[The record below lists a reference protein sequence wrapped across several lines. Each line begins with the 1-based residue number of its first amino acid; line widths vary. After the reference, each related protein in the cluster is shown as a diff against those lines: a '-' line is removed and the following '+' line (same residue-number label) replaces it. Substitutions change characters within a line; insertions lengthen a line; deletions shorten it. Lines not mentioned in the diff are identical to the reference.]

1 MEQLSA
7 SSGSQPLLLVAVD
20 EEVPQIDWVQHRDRG
35 GTERKEE
42 EDHLYLK
49 RYDIPLSELIDGE
62 GKEEGDYGGHVDE
75 TVQQHHPVMFLPSA
89 ITSPL
94 ILFPA
99 I

>member
-1 MEQLSA
+1 MRKSHRLTDGG
-7 SSGSQPLLLVAVD
+7 GSF
-20 EEVPQIDWVQHRDRG
+20 VP
-35 GTERKEE
+35 EKSFS
-42 EDHLYLK
+42 
-49 RYDIPLSELIDGE
+49 DILLSELIDGE